1 MPVFNGSNSSESIL
15 GSTGNDT
22 INGLDGDDTL
32 NGGNGNDSLVGGSG
46 GDLLLGGAGN
56 DTLEGGTEGPNGG
69 DTLDGGAGID
79 WATYRNSGSAVYVYT
94 GGGINLSNF
103 GEAIGDDLI
112 GIENVQGSAHN
123 DILSGTG
130 TVNNVFEGGAGA
142 DTLHADGLY
151 SYGDA
156 GGSDTLSYAT
166 SNAAVTINLA
176 TGAASG
182 GHAQGDVYYGF
193 ENVIGSSQGDAL
205 TGDSDT
211 NILQGRAGADTLD
224 GGVGNDWATYDNVT
238 NSVGVIVSLLSGTG
252 TAGEANGDVLSGI
265 ENLRGTKNADTLTGD
280 AGDNILVGGAG
291 ADSLI
296 GDAGNDWASYEFAT
310 GRVNASLASGT
321 GTFGEANGDILSGI
335 ENLRGTAFNDTLTGD
350 GGDNILEGGNGA
362 DSLIGGAGYDLVSY
376 QSATAAIR
384 ANLASAGTNTGAAA
398 GDVYSGIEGFR
409 GSEFDDSITGNAG
422 DNFLQGLA
430 GADTISGGDG
440 NDTIEG
446 GLHASVGGLFSGDVL
461 DGGNGFDWVSY
472 RGSSAGVAVFL
483 NSALNLNGYGDAYVD
498 VLSNFEAIEG
508 SAHNDTLSGLA
519 GFDDLLMG
527 GAGADTLH
535 ADGLYSTS
543 DSGGSDTLTYATSS
557 AGVNVDLATGIGTGG
572 HAQGDLLYGFENL
585 IGSSHA
591 DTLTGDADNNTL
603 QGGAGADTLIGGA
616 GDDWATYDM
625 TSDGLGVDVNLATGI
640 GANGAASGD
649 NLSQIENVQG
659 TQYADTITG
668 DALDNIL
675 AGGLGADTLTG
686 GAGRDWASYQFATA
700 AVSASLLASG
710 GTAGEANGD
719 VFAQIENLRGTAF
732 ADTLIGDGGDNVLEG
747 GADADTLDGGAGYD
761 IAGYATAAGGVRADL
776 SAPGTNTGAA
786 AGDVYSGIEGLDGSQ
801 FDDILIGDT
810 SDNWLRGF
818 AGADSVLGGDGNDT
832 LDGGAAGPNGGDTLD
847 GGAGFDWASYR
858 NSTAGVAVFR
868 VGWLNFSGGGD
879 AHLDVLFDIEALEGS
894 AFNDTLSGTA
904 GFDDLFAGGAG
915 ADILHADGLYS
926 TSDTG
931 GSDTLTYATS
941 SAGVNVNLS
950 TSLGSG
956 GDAQGDVF
964 YGFENAIGSAF
975 ADTMTGDGDVN
986 RFTGNGGADAFAF
999 LDGFGNDTIVDF
1011 AVSGSGKDLID
1022 LSAVSGVNSM
1032 ADLSLVQAGADARID
1047 IVGQGSIT
1055 LIGTLIGDLDATHFA
1070 L

>member
-1 MPVFNGSNSSESIL
+1 MPVFNGTNGSESIL

-46 GDLLLGGAGN
+46 ADLLLGGNGN
-56 DTLEGGTEGPNGG
+56 DTLEGGTEGASGG

-79 WATYRNSGSAVYVYT
+79 WATYRNSSSYVYVYT

-103 GEAIGDDLI
+103 GQAIGDDLI

-123 DILSGTG
+123 DILSGTAA
-130 TVNNVFEGGAGA
+130 VNNTFEGGAGA

-151 SYGDA
+151 SYADA

-166 SNAAVTINLA
+166 SNAAVTIDLA

-224 GGVGNDWATYDNVT
+224 GAAGSDWATYDNVI

-252 TAGEANGDVLSGI
+252 TAGEANGDVLIGI
-265 ENLRGTKNADTLTGD
+265 ENLRGTRNADTLTGD
-280 AGDNILVGGAG
+280 GGDNILIGGTG
-291 ADSLI
+291 ADSLV

-310 GRVNASLASGT
+310 GRVNASLAAGA
-321 GTFGEANGDILSGI
+321 GTFGEANGDVLSGI
-335 ENLRGTAFNDTLTGD
+335 ENLRGSAFNDTLTGD
-350 GGDNILEGGNGA
+350 AGDNILEGGNGA
-362 DSLIGGAGYDLVSY
+362 DSLVGGAGFDIVSY
-376 QSATAAIR
+376 QTAAAAVR
-384 ANLASAGTNTGAAA
+384 TNLASAGTNTGAAL
-398 GDVYSGIEGFR
+398 GDVYSGIEGLR

-430 GADTISGGDG
+430 GADTIFGGDG

-461 DGGNGFDWVSY
+461 DGGNGFDWVTY
-472 RGSSAGVAVFL
+472 RNSSAGVAVFR
-483 NSALNLNGYGDAYVD
+483 NAALNLNGFGDAYVD

-508 SAHNDTLSGLA
+508 SSHNDTLSGLA
-519 GFDDLLMG
+519 GDDDLIMG

-535 ADGLYSTS
+535 ADGLYATT
-543 DSGGSDTLTYATSS
+543 DGGGNDTLTFVTSA
-557 AGVNVDLATGIGTGG
+557 AGVGVNLSTGFGTGG
-572 HAQGDLLYGFENL
+572 DAQGDLYYGFENV
-585 IGSSHA
+585 IGSIHA
-591 DTLTGDADNNTL
+591 DTLTGDGDHNVL

-616 GDDWATYDM
+616 GNDWAAYDQA
-625 TSDGLGVDVNLATGI
+625 SDSQGVDVNLATGV
-640 GANGAASGD
+640 GANGVAAGD
-649 NLSQIENVQG
+649 SLSQIENVRG
-659 TQYADTITG
+659 TQYADTVTG

-675 AGGLGADTLTG
+675 VGGLGADTLTG
-686 GAGRDWASYQFATA
+686 GAGSDWASYQFAAA
-700 AVSASLLASG
+700 AVSASLLAGSG
-710 GTAGEANGD
+710 SAGEATGD
-719 VFAQIENLRGTAF
+719 VFAEIENLRGTDF

-747 GADADTLDGGAGYD
+747 GASADTLDGGVGYD
-761 IAGYATAAGGVRADL
+761 MASYATATGGVRADL

-786 AGDVYSGIEGLDGSQ
+786 AGDVFIGIEGLEGSG
-801 FDDILIGDT
+801 FDDVLVGDAG
-810 SDNWLRGF
+810 DNWLRGF
-818 AGADSVLGGDGNDT
+818 AGGDALSGGDGNDT
-832 LDGGAAGPNGGDTLD
+832 LEGGTAGPNGGDTLD
-847 GGAGFDWASYR
+847 GGAGFDWATYR
-858 NSTAGVAVFR
+858 SSSEGVAVYR
-868 VGWLNFSGGGD
+868 SGGVYLSGFGD
-879 AHLDVLFDIEALEGS
+879 AILDDLIGIEAIEGS
-894 AFNDTLSGTA
+894 AHNDTLSGTG
-904 GFDDLFAGGAG
+904 GFDDFFIGGAG
-915 ADILHADGLYS
+915 ADTLHADGLYS
-926 TSDTG
+926 YGDAG
-931 GSDTLTYATS
+931 GSDTLSYATS

-975 ADTMTGDGDVN
+975 ADTLIGDGDVN

-1011 AVSGSGKDLID
+1011 AVSGAGQDLID
-1022 LSAVSGVNSM
+1022 LTAVSGVSSM
-1032 ADLSLVQAGADARID
+1032 SDLSLVQVGSDARID
-1047 IVGQGSIT
+1047 VAGHGSIT
-1055 LIGTLIGDLDATHFA
+1055 LLGTLIGDLDASHFA